1 MIIINNN
8 EVVVFT
14 YLELKSALEE
24 NNGYNI
30 IHFGDNITLTNGI
43 NINSSKTN
51 VIIDGSYD
59 GVTYTLTD
67 KKSTAAS
74 DTIRVSSAFNKS
86 VTIRNIIIE
95 GYNYYG
101 VVYVPD
107 SSTYKDTT
115 IILENINYI
124 GPQIIFNPYGLTRF
138 LNAFVIIQDNYAVGN
153 EVCECNRIEI
163 GGSTTIEHRSK
174 SNSSFWFRNSN
185 PYFHILENS
194 TVNFTSLYRELIYG
208 VTDLD
213 FVVGKNSY
221 FSVTSN
227 SGMGY
232 GTNGTNN
239 TSILENATF
248 ILKQTNSNGSYATWY
263 SYGVITVSANATLEI
278 INDYTNINSNNYNIY
293 FARSTA
299 GLIINNPKKVML
311 YNKVANIIY
320 TSSSIPFNF
329 TFNRI
334 NLINTAYSITDNIT
348 PLTLPTYSW
357 YKNNQLSNV
366 VGTFTNSGSVVTSNN
381 FSDEELVNLPELSNF
396 VFHNKRVLSIGDFPL
411 LVDAVTDK
419 DTKITGHTLS
429 NASIL
434 ISYNDVSSVV
444 PSDDDGNFIYNYQTQ
459 VGLDIG
465 TVITI
470 NAKEKDE
477 LIYHT
482 KKITIVYEG
491 EIIIDEHTS
500 LITFLLSPINL
511 NPLICPKSDIINIEV
526 IDSRIN
532 STDWELYARLDGDFV
547 TVDKDILESIVFLN
561 SNGEYVTLTG
571 DDILVYSGVANDGV
585 TKSTLIE
592 WGKNDGILLK
602 VTNPVKINKTYT
614 TKIIWTLKV

>member
-1 MIIINNN
+1 MS
-8 EVVVFT
+8 
-14 YLELKSALEE
+14 SAL
-24 NNGYNI
+24 
-30 IHFGDNITLTNGI
+30 
-43 NINSSKTN
+43 
-51 VIIDGSYD
+51 
-59 GVTYTLTD
+59 
-67 KKSTAAS
+67 
-74 DTIRVSSAFNKS
+74 NKS
-86 VTIRNIIIE
+86 VTVRNIIIE

-194 TVNFTSLYRELIYG
+194 TVIFTSLYRELIYG

-232 GTNGTNN
+232 GTFGTNN

-248 ILKQTNSNGSYATWY
+248 ILKQTNSNGSYASWY

-293 FARSTA
+293 FTRSTA
-299 GLIINNPKKVML
+299 GLI
-311 YNKVANIIY
+311 
-320 TSSSIPFNF
+320 
-329 TFNRI
+329 
-334 NLINTAYSITDNIT
+334 
-348 PLTLPTYSW
+348 
-357 YKNNQLSNV
+357 
-366 VGTFTNSGSVVTSNN
+366 
-381 FSDEELVNLPELSNF
+381 
-396 VFHNKRVLSIGDFPL
+396 FHNKRVLSIGDFPL

-444 PSDDDGNFIYNYQTQ
+444 PSDDDGKFIYNYQTQ

-482 KKITIVYEG
+482 KKITIVYER
-491 EIIIDEHTS
+491 EIITDEHTS

-547 TVDKDILESIVFLN
+547 TVDKDILGSIVFLN